1 MKRSEFIPLVR
12 ITKHI
17 LKIFL
22 DTVVRPSAFL
32 DTVPRPSAMTSLDKV
47 PWSSACLD
55 SVTQPSACL
64 DTVPRLS
71 AMTSLGKV
79 PLGLVHA

>member
-1 MKRSEFIPLVR
+1 MTCLEKIPR
-12 ITKHI
+12 
-17 LKIFL
+17 
-22 DTVVRPSAFL
+22 RSAFL
-32 DTVPRPSAMTSLDKV
+32 DTVPQPSAMISFDKV

-55 SVTQPSACL
+55 SVTRPSACL

-71 AMTSLGKV
+71 SMTSLGKV